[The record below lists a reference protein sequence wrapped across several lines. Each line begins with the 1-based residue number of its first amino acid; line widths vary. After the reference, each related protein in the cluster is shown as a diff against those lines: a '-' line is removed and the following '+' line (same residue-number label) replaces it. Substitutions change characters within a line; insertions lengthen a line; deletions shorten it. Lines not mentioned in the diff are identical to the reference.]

1 MPQLEIP
8 FLFMR
13 GGTSRGAYFQRKDLP
28 EDRNLLENTLLAAM
42 GAGHP
47 LNIDGIGGS
56 SEVTTKV
63 AILSP
68 SSDTSTDVD
77 YLFAQVDGA
86 RGIVDFGPT
95 CGNILAG
102 VGPAAIEMGLVEAQN
117 YITHVKIRAVNTG
130 AHITAKVKTP
140 EKCVEYEGS
149 THIDGVPGTAAG
161 IVLEFRGVV
170 GSSTG
175 KILPTG
181 EPRTLID
188 GLEVSCV
195 DVAMPLVLVRAS
207 DINISGYESTE
218 ELAANKELLTKL
230 EGIHLKA
237 GQLMG
242 LGDTGRKVIPKFA
255 ALAKA
260 RNGGDIT
267 ARYFTPWAPHPSM
280 ALTGAQCIATSML
293 YKGTIAEDFYT
304 PTLSQSDDQPTV
316 IQIEH
321 PSGHID
327 VVIHCKNDGGKFQF
341 ISASL
346 IRTARLL
353 ARGSICIPS
362 NAWHNP
368 T

>member
-1 MPQLEIP
+1 MPQFEIP

-28 EDRNLLENTLLAAM
+28 EDETLLESALLSVM

-47 LNIDGIGGS
+47 LNIDGIGGGA
-56 SEVTTKV
+56 EVTTKV

-68 SSDTSTDVD
+68 STDPSTDVD
-77 YLFAQVDGA
+77 YLFAQIDGHK
-86 RGIVDFGPT
+86 RIVDFGPT

-140 EKCVEYEGS
+140 DKCVEYEGA
-149 THIDGVPGTAAG
+149 THIDGVPGTAAS
-161 IVLEFRGVV
+161 IVMEFREVA

-181 EPRTLID
+181 QPRTIID

-207 DINISGYESTE
+207 DINISGYESVD
-218 ELAANKELLTKL
+218 ELAANKELMARLAS
-230 EGIHLKA
+230 IHIKA

-242 LGDTGRKVIPKFA
+242 LGDTSRQVIPKFA
-255 ALAKA
+255 ALAMA
-260 RNGGDIT
+260 REGGDIT

-293 YKGTIAEDFYT
+293 YEGTIAVDFYT
-304 PTLSQSDDQPTV
+304 PPVNHSDNQPIA

-321 PSGHID
+321 PCGHID
-327 VVIHCKNDGGKFQF
+327 VAVHCKYDGGKFQLV
-341 ISASL
+341 SASL

-353 ARGSICIPS
+353 ARGTLCIPS
-362 NAWHNP
+362 KVWNG
-368 T
+368 